1 MGKLTVAEI
10 IREGGLL
17 AGDTS
22 KAARAGVDFRAW
34 LRSQYASFLWPFL
47 QAWSN
52 PIDLNAGA
60 TSITVGAGAG
70 GINRH
75 ILRILDPIYIYPTDY
90 AWKAPVRVVTST
102 GDNDALF
109 PDSFLANKPRGC
121 PTVCRVQNGPHSG
134 ERIIDF
140 NVAADKPYKLKIGVH
155 YLPDDPADNE
165 VPLYPNDHTMIQAV
179 AVFVLKYMKADNY
192 PAELEVLVNK
202 VNDDRLKYGI
212 ETGINDQILL
222 DPKVFR

>member
-10 IREGGLL
+10 LSEGGLL

-22 KAARAGVDFRAW
+22 KAARAKVDFLAW

-47 QAWSN
+47 QAWTP
-52 PIDLNAGA
+52 PINLNAGA
-60 TSITVGAGAG
+60 TGISVGDGASG
-70 GINRH
+70 VNYH

-90 AWKAPVRVVTST
+90 TWKAPIRVITAT
-102 GDNDALF
+102 GDNDAAF
-109 PDSFLANKPRGC
+109 PDSFLANKPTGC
-121 PTVCRVQNGPHSG
+121 PTVCRVRSLGPG
-134 ERIIDF
+134 KRAIDF
-140 NVAADKPYKLKIGVH
+140 NVAADKPYKLKIGAH
-155 YLPDDPADNE
+155 FLPDDPADSD

-179 AVFVLKYMKADNY
+179 AVFILKYMKADNY
-192 PAELEVLVNK
+192 PTELEVLVNK
-202 VNDDRLKYGI
+202 VNDDRLKYGV